1 MSETE
6 KAQVA
11 QIRIARGRVKASM
24 TRLESSFDELN
35 TKNEI
40 SIRLSRLDGLFK
52 EFERLDSTLSLEE
65 SELEEFEERYFNLSA
80 KFNDK
85 LDELNV
91 LNLSGTQNSVASSIT
106 SNSNVSN
113 FRLPKLS
120 IPQFSGNFKD
130 WINFKDLFV
139 STVHS
144 QISLPNI
151 EKFQYLK
158 GLLTHEPASLITH
171 IPLSNDSYEE
181 AGQKLLDSGKIV
193 GSKNEPI
200 AQRTMFGW
208 VVAGKLNIKNKEPNE
223 LYSHFLSTENDLKT
237 DSLLQRFW
245 ETEELSVKKQFLSD
259 EELFCEDHFQSTF
272 KYNDQADVQQMYR
285 QILVDREDQ
294 NLQLIVWRE
303 SKDSPIRENKLC
315 TVTYGTAS
323 APYLATRCL
332 FQVGLELE
340 RDNPTVSSLIKESF
354 YIDDL
359 MAGATSS
366 EEAITSI
373 KTLSQVLEARRFHLR
388 KWRSN
393 SPDVLSRISSNWV
406 GDTSNLEIHPD
417 ECSKAL
423 GLTWNSVKDTFI
435 FNLKVNFPD
444 NITKRSFLSQSAR
457 LFDTLGFLTPC
468 TVSIKIFYQQLW
480 LLKLDWDSPFPDAL
494 ATKWKTFRKKFEQ
507 ICSIHIPRWIHT
519 VSQQV
524 TLHGFC
530 DASELAYASVIHA
543 VQPQA
548 DGNTKVTLLV
558 AKSRVAPLK
567 PVSIPRLEL
576 NGALLL
582 ARLYAT
588 CKNIFQ
594 EYDVHLHAWTDSQ
607 VVLSWLSSHPRNWK
621 PYIANRTSEILDL
634 VPADSWRYVPT
645 KMNPADIACRG
656 LSPKKLPRCGLW
668 WEGPQWLSCGVDS
681 WPKQPKRDDQTSLVT
696 KERKRTAFSFPV
708 SVNCDFIDSLFLKF
722 SSFSKII
729 DIFAFCFRYITNC
742 KARVGKMKSNLDF
755 KGKCHVP
762 PLTTY
767 ERRKASNK
775 NFLYI
780 QNLFF
785 KEEINCL
792 KANKP
797 VASKSIRSALCPF
810 IDKDGLIRVGGR
822 LRNSTL
828 QYSAKHP
835 IILPNQHEIC
845 NLIVN
850 MYHILYLHA
859 GCNVLLGI
867 IKQTYWII
875 GIKKIVK
882 KCIVCCRYRAT
893 TSKQLM
899 GDPPAHRVTPS
910 RPFSACGV
918 DYAGPINVLRYR
930 DTLRVVIGRLSYDSS
945 LVPKRKP

>member
-1 MSETE
+1 
-6 KAQVA
+6 
-11 QIRIARGRVKASM
+11 
-24 TRLESSFDELN
+24 
-35 TKNEI
+35 
-40 SIRLSRLDGLFK
+40 
-52 EFERLDSTLSLEE
+52 
-65 SELEEFEERYFNLSA
+65 
-80 KFNDK
+80 
-85 LDELNV
+85 
-91 LNLSGTQNSVASSIT
+91 
-106 SNSNVSN
+106 
-113 FRLPKLS
+113 
-120 IPQFSGNFKD
+120 
-130 WINFKDLFV
+130 
-139 STVHS
+139 
-144 QISLPNI
+144 
-151 EKFQYLK
+151 
-158 GLLTHEPASLITH
+158 
-171 IPLSNDSYEE
+171 
-181 AGQKLLDSGKIV
+181 
-193 GSKNEPI
+193 
-200 AQRTMFGW
+200 
-208 VVAGKLNIKNKEPNE
+208 
-223 LYSHFLSTENDLKT
+223 
-237 DSLLQRFW
+237 
-245 ETEELSVKKQFLSD
+245 
-259 EELFCEDHFQSTF
+259 
-272 KYNDQADVQQMYR
+272 MYR

-303 SKDSPIRENKLC
+303 SKDSPIREYKLC
-315 TVTYGTAS
+315 TVTFGTAS
-323 APYLATRCL
+323 ASYLATRCL

-373 KTLSQVLEARRFHLR
+373 KTLSQVLEARGFHLR

-406 GDTSNLEIHPD
+406 GNTSNLEIHPD

-457 LFDTLGFLTPC
+457 LFDPLGFLTPC
-468 TVSIKIFYQQLW
+468 TVYIKIFYQQLW
-480 LLKLDWDSPFPDAL
+480 LLKLDWDSPLPDAL
-494 ATKWKTFRKKFEQ
+494 ATKWKTFRKEFEQ

-530 DASELAYASVIHA
+530 DASELAYASVIYA

-588 CKNIFQ
+588 CKNIFK
-594 EYDVHLHAWTDSQ
+594 EYDVHLYAWTDSQ

-621 PYIANRTSEILDL
+621 PYIGNRTSEILDL

-645 KMNPADIACRG
+645 KMIPADIASRG
-656 LSPKKLPRCGLW
+656 LSPKELPRCGLW
-668 WEGPQWLSCGVDS
+668 WEGPQWLSCGMDS
-681 WPKQPKRDDQTSLVT
+681 WPKQPKRDDQTSLMT
-696 KERKRTAFSFPV
+696 RERKRTAFSFPV

-722 SSFSKII
+722 SSFYKII

-767 ERRKASNK
+767 ERRQASN
-775 NFLYI
+775 NIFSYI

-797 VASKSIRSALCPF
+797 VANKSILSALCPF
-810 IDKDGLIRVGGR
+810 IDRDGLIRVGGR
-822 LRNSTL
+822 LRNSTP

-867 IKQTYWII
+867 IKQNYWII

-882 KCIVCCRYRAT
+882 KCIICCRYRAT

-899 GDPPAHRVTPS
+899 GDLPAHRVTPS

-930 DTLRVVIGRLSYDSS
+930 ASKIFKKGYAEIYFYRETEGTGKVIKFD
-945 LVPKRKP
+945 